1 MAVVVLIIGG
11 TVFLVSVG
19 AHVWVRVKLK
29 PTDPDLDEYY
39 HEFED
44 QHPEVI
50 RYNKWVQMTF
60 MGACIGMLLLFLALV
75 F

>member
-11 TVFLVSVG
+11 MLFLVSVA

-29 PTDPDLDEYY
+29 PTDPDLDEWY

-44 QHPEVI
+44 QHPEVM
-50 RYNKWVQMTF
+50 RYNKWVQVTF
-60 MGACIGMLLLFLALV
+60 MGACVGMLLLFLSLM